1 METDADSSHFQP
13 WKIHVQEEGVVPLQN
28 RKQREPKGICYCP
41 PPPIPP
47 CILVAICLGCSLKIS
62 LHSAICPQLCWIS
75 RRLLENVDMI
85 INIFI
90 TIQLNTDF
98 SCFICIQLIFFMI
111 LVQVSTNLKHC
122 FLDDFFADLQLIQL
136 LFVDLQLIYL
146 IFG

>member
-62 LHSAICPQLCWIS
+62 LHSAICPYFCWIS
-75 RRLLENVDMI
+75 RRLLENDDMI

-90 TIQLNTDF
+90 TIQYSILILTDF
-98 SCFICIQLIFFMI
+98 GCFQLFSMI
-111 LVQVSTNLKHC
+111 SAQFSTYLKHC
-122 FLDDFFADLQLIQL
+122 FLDDFLADFLAHLAD
-136 LFVDLQLIYL
+136 FS
-146 IFG
+146 

>member
-62 LHSAICPQLCWIS
+62 LHSAICPYFCWIS
-75 RRLLENVDMI
+75 RRLEIDDMI

-90 TIQLNTDF
+90 TIQFNTVF
-98 SCFICIQLIFFMI
+98 SCFWLFLATFFYDFS
-111 LVQVSTNLKHC
+111 LVFNL
-122 FLDDFFADLQLIQL
+122 FETLFF
-136 LFVDLQLIYL
+136 
-146 IFG
+146 G